1 MKIMESELI
10 SIVVPIYNVE
20 KYLKKCIDSILVQT
34 YKNIEIILVDDGSP
48 DNCGAICEEYGKKD
62 SRIKIIHKENGGLSD
77 ARNVGIEVA
86 IGKYITFID
95 SDDYVDENYIAYLY
109 QILKKYKTRISI
121 ISNYIITSNGKII
134 DLGLNYKEESI
145 DKIEALKRMLNEEGY
160 TVSAWSKLYDIELF
174 KNVKFPK
181 GKLCEDNGTTYKL
194 IEQVENVAFGNK
206 SKYYYLK
213 RDGSIML
220 STFNEKKLD
229 MIYLTDEMCDFL
241 EKKYPELEKVTKRRK
256 IYARF
261 NILRQMINTNNDVIE
276 NEIISYIMKNKIEI
290 ILNREYSKRD
300 KFALICLLFGKKFFF
315 KMWNLYKKIKY

>member
-1 MKIMESELI
+1 MESELI